1 MVNTTA
7 GLIGVVLLARH
18 GDRTGYYQDPATYNS
33 TQAYITPLGEQQEFE
48 LGSFLR
54 NTYLNPDSPSFIQN
68 ISTDVANIDQLA
80 VRADAGG
87 GNVILN
93 SAYAL
98 VQGLYPS
105 TKKSEMTLANGTTV
119 VPPLGGYHGIFGILA
134 ESISHELDGL
144 RGMKSTVPFQS
155 SFHNVWQQYFQSHLA
170 RIYVSSAF
178 INMSTT
184 AAPFLT
190 ALKPYLGSVS
200 NNFTN
205 MWNIYDHVNVQ
216 YTYNK
221 TYYET
226 LPPTFLQQARYYSDW
241 LQRNVFTDSVQ
252 NGIGQIS
259 IRTLLPE
266 VFWALGNMTKASNQV
281 KINIQEIDYKPFISL
296 FNVTNATVTDP
307 DISGT
312 VNYASVVALE
322 LSQNSQGQHE
332 VSMKFKNG
340 TQDSQFRQLKMFGN
354 TSITLDSFISQLFWT
369 TINSTNNWCFSCNQ
383 TVHRGCSVFN
393 YSNDPFLYGYGTG
406 YTG

>member
-1 MVNTTA
+1 MVNTTTAA

-18 GDRTGYYQDPATYNS
+18 GDRTAYYQDPATYNS

-54 NTYLNPDSPSFIQN
+54 NIYLNPDSPSFIQN
-68 ISTDVANIDQLA
+68 ISTDVADINQLA

-98 VQGLYPS
+98 LQGLYPS
-105 TKKSEMTLANGTTV
+105 TQESEITLANGTTV
-119 VPPLGGYHGIFGILA
+119 LSPLGGYQY
-134 ESISHELDGL
+134 
-144 RGMKSTVPFQS
+144 VPVQS
-155 SFHNVWQQYFQSHLA
+155 LEYWQSPSLTSWMDCEYFQSHLNRTYA
-170 RIYVSSAF
+170 SSAWL
-178 INMSTT
+178 NMSTT

-190 ALKPYLGSVS
+190 ALKPYLGGVS

-226 LPPTFLQQARYYSDW
+226 LPPTFLQQARYYADW
-241 LQRNVFTDSVQ
+241 VQHSVFTDSTSAS
-252 NGIGQIS
+252 IGQVA

-266 VFWALGNMTKASNQV
+266 IFWALGNMTKTSNKV
-281 KINIQEIDYKPFISL
+281 KMNIQEVDYKPFISL
-296 FNVTNATVTDP
+296 FNVTNATLTDP
-307 DISGT
+307 DISGIA
-312 VNYASVVALE
+312 NYASVVALE
-322 LSQNSQGQHE
+322 LSQDSQGQYE

-340 TQDSQFRQLKMFGN
+340 TEDSQFRQLTMFGN
-354 TSITLDSFISQLFWT
+354 TSITFDKFVQELFSD

-383 TVHRGCSVFN
+383 TVLRGCSVFN
-393 YSNDPFLYGYGTG
+393 YSNDPFLGGVGTG
-406 YTG
+406 Y

>member
-1 MVNTTA
+1 MVNTTTAA

-18 GDRTGYYQDPATYNS
+18 GDRTAYYQDPATYNS

-54 NTYLNPDSPSFIQN
+54 NIYLNPDSPSFIQN
-68 ISTDVANIDQLA
+68 ISTDVADINQLA

-98 VQGLYPS
+98 LQGLYPS
-105 TKKSEMTLANGTTV
+105 TQQSEITLANGTTV
-119 VPPLGGYHGIFGILA
+119 LSPLGGYQYIP
-134 ESISHELDGL
+134 
-144 RGMKSTVPFQS
+144 VQS
-155 SFHNVWQQYFQSHLA
+155 LEDWQSPSLTSWMDCEYFQSHLNRTYA
-170 RIYVSSAF
+170 SSAWL
-178 INMSTT
+178 NMSAT

-190 ALKPYLGSVS
+190 ALKPYLGGIS

-216 YTYNK
+216 YTYNQ

-226 LPPTFLQQARYYSDW
+226 LPPTFLEQARYYANW
-241 LQRNVFTDSVQ
+241 AQTNVFTDSTSAS
-252 NGIGQIS
+252 IGQVA

-266 VFWALGNMTKASNQV
+266 IFWALGNMTKTSNKV
-281 KINIQEIDYKPFISL
+281 KMNIQEVDYKPFISL
-296 FNVTNATVTDP
+296 FNVTNATLTDP
-307 DISGT
+307 DISGIA
-312 VNYASVVALE
+312 NYASVVALE
-322 LSQNSQGQHE
+322 LSQDSQGQYE

-340 TQDSQFRQLKMFGN
+340 TEDSQFRQLEMFGN
-354 TSITLDSFISQLFWT
+354 TSITFDKFVQELFDT

-383 TVHRGCSVFN
+383 TILRGCSVFN
-393 YSNDPFLYGYGTG
+393 YSSDIFLNGVGTG
-406 YTG
+406 Y

>member
-1 MVNTTA
+1 MVNTTTAA

-18 GDRTGYYQDPATYNS
+18 GDRTAYYQDPATYNS

-54 NTYLNPDSPSFIQN
+54 NIYLNPDSPSFIQN
-68 ISTDVANIDQLA
+68 ISTDVADINQLA

-98 VQGLYPS
+98 LQGLYPS
-105 TKKSEMTLANGTTV
+105 TQESEITLANGTTV
-119 VPPLGGYHGIFGILA
+119 LSPLGGYQY
-134 ESISHELDGL
+134 
-144 RGMKSTVPFQS
+144 VPVQS
-155 SFHNVWQQYFQSHLA
+155 LEYWQSPSLTSWMDCEYFQSHLNRTYA
-170 RIYVSSAF
+170 SSAWL
-178 INMSTT
+178 NMSAT

-190 ALKPYLGSVS
+190 ALKPYLGGVS

-226 LPPTFLQQARYYSDW
+226 LPPTFLQQARYYADW
-241 LQRNVFTDSVQ
+241 AQHSVFTDSTSAS
-252 NGIGQIS
+252 IGQVA

-266 VFWALGNMTKASNQV
+266 IFWALGNMTKTSNKV
-281 KINIQEIDYKPFISL
+281 KMNIQEVDYKPFISL
-296 FNVTNATVTDP
+296 FNVTNATLTDP
-307 DISGT
+307 DISGIA
-312 VNYASVVALE
+312 NYASVVALE
-322 LSQNSQGQHE
+322 LSQDSQGQYE

-340 TQDSQFRQLKMFGN
+340 TEDSQFRQLEMFGN
-354 TSITLDSFISQLFWT
+354 TSITFDKFVQVLDTT

-383 TVHRGCSVFN
+383 TVLRGCSVFN
-393 YSNDPFLYGYGTG
+393 YSSDPFLAGVGTG
-406 YTG
+406 Y